1 MDDKKYKLT
10 LHVIG
15 ANFNRIIYKYYNQI
29 DELYEIFKVLTKLE
43 KSINKIN
50 ILSIV
55 FEILNTTQ
63 NIIDVNR
70 FSSKVIE
77 SKFFVEFCNLNKS
90 KILLYD
96 EEIETNRKFN
106 ITLDNDESF
115 KNMDIHIQAQSRSSY
130 TRDRMIPADP

>member
-10 LHVIG
+10 IHVIG
-15 ANFNRIIYKYYNQI
+15 HNFNKIIYKYYNYI

-43 KSINKIN
+43 KSIHKIN
-50 ILSIV
+50 ILSIQ
-55 FEILNTTQ
+55 FEIANTTQ
-63 NIIDVNR
+63 NITDVNR
-70 FSSKVIE
+70 FSSKIIE
-77 SKFFVEFCNLNKS
+77 SKFFVDFCNLNKS

-96 EEIETNRKFN
+96 EEIDINRRFN